1 MRKDR
6 AEKELE
12 RVKEKIQELSQREK
26 ELEHFIR
33 EVEKE
38 ETAVI
43 MEKYNIS
50 AEELL
55 ELLKEREAENQRILE
70 RKENDKNEV
79 HTVG

>member
-12 RVKEKIQELSQREK
+12 KVKEKIQELSQREK
-26 ELEHFIR
+26 ELEYFIR
-33 EVEKE
+33 EAEKE

-55 ELLKEREAENQRILE
+55 EMLKEREAENQRILE
-70 RKENDKNEV
+70 RKETGKNEIG
-79 HTVG
+79 TVG

>member
-33 EVEKE
+33 EAEKE

-55 ELLKEREAENQRILE
+55 EMLKEREAENQRILE
-70 RKENDKNEV
+70 RKETGKNEIS
-79 HTVG
+79 TVG